1 RRKFVPK
8 SRSKKPPTLRQ
19 AMIWVAQLGGFL
31 ARQGDGN
38 PGVKTLWRGYTKLQ
52 YLLQGAQLSPT

>member
-1 RRKFVPK
+1 
-8 SRSKKPPTLRQ
+8 LRQ